1 MSIPVGETFEVNERF
16 YDSMGIDMPRIIK
29 TPNYIKQKVGEERI
43 ELDQILACQHFLDS
57 VEIDFTDE
65 AQRHIDVVRELLKT
79 LKTMDYGR
87 EEEYYQEIV
96 EPIMALKA
104 GGGMFLYTPLYM
116 LSNMMQ
122 SFLERVYRLDNDVLD
137 IIDGYETA
145 IRLCLSKCPKDG
157 EHPIVKKLLS
167 ELERACVR
175 YVQHA
180 AKARAGI
187 R

>member
-1 MSIPVGETFEVNERF
+1 MAIPVGETYEVNERF
-16 YDSMGIDMPRIIK
+16 YGSMGIDMPRVIK

-43 ELDQILACQHFLDS
+43 ETDQIIACQQFLDS
-57 VEIDFTDE
+57 VEVDFTDE
-65 AQRHIDVVRELLKT
+65 AEGHINVVRDLIKILKA
-79 LKTMDYGR
+79 MEYGR
-87 EEEYYQEIV
+87 EEEYYQDII

-122 SFLERVYRLDNDVLD
+122 SFLERVYRLDNNVLD
-137 IIDGYETA
+137 IVDGYETA

-157 EHPIVKKLLS
+157 DHPIVKKLLS

-175 YVQHA
+175 YVQRA
-180 AKARAGI
+180 AKVRDGT
-187 R
+187 